1 MATFLYKAVNT
12 IGEVKEGE
20 ISAPDRALV
29 VERLR
34 EQSLTPIK
42 IEALGAGQKA
52 PTTTSKKTLFQKK
65 RISQD
70 EVLFVTQQ
78 LATLLTA
85 GLPLDKALYTLSD
98 VIENAA
104 LKEVLNNINEEIQGG
119 ASFADA
125 LEMQKS
131 VFSRFYINMVRA
143 AEAGIAIDVVL
154 VRLTDFMERSKD
166 LRDSVRSALVY
177 PVILMMVAGISVIT
191 LLTFVVPQFAQ
202 MFADSGKE
210 LPVSTQVVVAAG
222 DIMKNYWWVGTT
234 SLILIS
240 LYFQKAYESH
250 AGGLRWDRR
259 WLKIPLVGE
268 LIRKME
274 MARFS
279 RTLGTLLE
287 NGVPLLSA
295 LSILKEIMS
304 NRALAL
310 EINKVGESVKQGDK
324 LTKPLLAS
332 GEFPKLA
339 LQMIS
344 VGEETGQLETMLMQV
359 AKVYDR
365 EVKTSV
371 ERMLALLEPAIIL
384 GLGVVIAGII
394 MSILVAIVSVNELV
408 A

>member
-1 MATFLYKAVNT
+1 LATFIYKAVNS

-20 ISAPDRALV
+20 ISAPDQTVV

-42 IEALGAGQKA
+42 IEELGAGQKA
-52 PTTTSKKTLFQKK
+52 PTTTGSKVLFAKSK
-65 RISQD
+65 VSQD
-70 EVLFVTQQ
+70 EVLFLTQQ

-85 GLPLDKALYTLSD
+85 GLPLDKALHTLSD
-98 VIENAA
+98 VMDN
-104 LKEVLNNINEEIQGG
+104 KDMKRVLDTINEDIQGG

-125 LEMQKS
+125 LEAQKS

-154 VRLTDFMERSKD
+154 ARLTEFMESSKE
-166 LRDSVRSALVY
+166 LRESVRSALIY
-177 PVILMMVAGISVIT
+177 PMILMVVAGISVIT

-210 LPVSTQVVVAAG
+210 LPVPTQIVVAAG
-222 DIMKNYWWVGTT
+222 DVMKNYWWVGTT
-234 SLILIS
+234 ALILIS
-240 LYFQKAYESH
+240 VYFQKAYQTRE
-250 AGGLRWDRR
+250 GGLRWDRR
-259 WLKIPLVGE
+259 WLKLPLVGE

-295 LSILKEIMS
+295 LSILKEIMG

-310 EINKVGESVKQGDK
+310 EINKVADSVKQGDK
-324 LTKPLLAS
+324 LTKPLLLS

-365 EVKTSV
+365 EVKTTV

-384 GLGVVIAGII
+384 GLGVIIAGII

>member
-1 MATFLYKAVNT
+1 MATFIYKAVNS

-20 ISAPDRALV
+20 ISAPDQTVV

-42 IEALGAGQKA
+42 IEELGAGQKA
-52 PTTTSKKTLFQKK
+52 PTTTGSKVLFAKSK
-65 RISQD
+65 VSQD
-70 EVLFVTQQ
+70 EVLFLTQQ

-85 GLPLDKALYTLSD
+85 GLPLDKALHTLSD
-98 VIENAA
+98 VMDN
-104 LKEVLNNINEEIQGG
+104 KDMKRVLDTINEDIQGG

-125 LEMQKS
+125 LEAQKS

-154 VRLTDFMERSKD
+154 ARLTEFMESSKE
-166 LRDSVRSALVY
+166 LRESVRSALIY
-177 PVILMMVAGISVIT
+177 PMILMVVAGISVIT

-210 LPVSTQVVVAAG
+210 LPVPTQIVVAAG
-222 DIMKNYWWVGTT
+222 DVMKNYWWVGTT
-234 SLILIS
+234 ALILIS
-240 LYFQKAYESH
+240 VYFQKAYQTRE
-250 AGGLRWDRR
+250 GGLRWDRR
-259 WLKIPLVGE
+259 WLKLPLVGE

-295 LSILKEIMS
+295 LSILKEIMG

-310 EINKVGESVKQGDK
+310 EINKVADSVKQGDK
-324 LTKPLLAS
+324 LTKPLLLS

-365 EVKTSV
+365 EVKTTV

-384 GLGVVIAGII
+384 GLGVIIAGII